1 MLKDKIRSLLTRKKE
16 LRNNRG
22 EFMWAWIED
31 KYGVCIGISKR
42 QFLEFYKEWSSLDRA
57 VRFVLK
63 EDGFSPSQEA
73 NKGRYNKAS
82 EMREEYKDHREVE
95 TKKDDWFLKSLKGK
109 EKKDFNNTFN
119 T

>member
-1 MLKDKIRSLLTRKKE
+1 MKNKIRDLLTRKPE
-16 LRNNRG
+16 LRNSRG

-31 KYGVCIGISKR
+31 KFGVCVGISKR
-42 QFLEFYKEWSSLDRA
+42 QFLEFWLNEATLERSLRD
-57 VRFVLK
+57 VLK
-63 EDGFSPSQEA
+63 EDGFSPSTEA
-73 NKGRYNKAS
+73 NKGRYSKAN

-95 TKKDDWFLKSLKGK
+95 TKKDDWFLKSLQGK